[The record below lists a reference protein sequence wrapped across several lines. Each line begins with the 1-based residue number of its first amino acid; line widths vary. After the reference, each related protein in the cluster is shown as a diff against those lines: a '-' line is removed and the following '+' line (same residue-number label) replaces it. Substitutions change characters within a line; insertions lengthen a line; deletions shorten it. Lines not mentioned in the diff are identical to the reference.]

1 MKIQKGLNTRCLRM
15 MMKTIDRRWKC
26 IFINYG
32 SSGKSVGD
40 FFIFISPATYKSVFL
55 TSDIPHPLTHK
66 PFSV

>member
-1 MKIQKGLNTRCLRM
+1 MGQGNA
-15 MMKTIDRRWKC
+15 KTVR
-26 IFINYG
+26 NYTNKKNKG

>member
-1 MKIQKGLNTRCLRM
+1 MKKICLLIV
-15 MMKTIDRRWKC
+15 TVILSSL
-26 IFINYG
+26 FG

-55 TSDIPHPLTHK
+55 TSDIPHLLNHK